1 MDLLDGKAL
10 PTHTV
15 LPRHREKEWRFES
28 ILLPSGLLPLFW
40 LVCSCPVVLAEAS
53 GMLPSSPTLPLLPT
67 EAPAQPRKADG
78 QPHPL
83 PSPPLTFE
91 VCLSFPPIL
100 TSATSSR
107 LLGYLEP

>member
-1 MDLLDGKAL
+1 MDLLGGKAVLL

-28 ILLPSGLLPLFW
+28 ILLPSGLLPLFC

-53 GMLPSSPTLPLLPT
+53 GTLPGSPTLPLLPT
-67 EAPAQPRKADG
+67 EAPAQPRKLDNHI
-78 QPHPL
+78 PSVPL

-91 VCLSFPPIL
+91 VCLSFGHF
-100 TSATSSR
+100 
-107 LLGYLEP
+107 LLQLQVPGS